1 MLKTQIVIAIDPG
14 TTESAYVGWDGRKIL
29 FFNKCKNLDLLS
41 MVRSY
46 DRGGDLIIEEINPY
60 SMGKAIRDTIFW
72 SGRFY
77 EAWVSKDIGYCA
89 TLLPRND
96 VREHLCGSQSS
107 KKIKDRA
114 IIQALVDRFAYGQKN
129 FGKGTK
135 KEPGFFYGFKKD
147 VWQSFALAVTWW
159 DKKYSLEDF

>member
-77 EAWVSKDIGYCA
+77 EAWSLRILGIVQLFYHVMMYGNIFAVAKA
-89 TLLPRND
+89 L
-96 VREHLCGSQSS
+96 
-107 KKIKDRA
+107 KK
-114 IIQALVDRFAYGQKN
+114 
-129 FGKGTK
+129 
-135 KEPGFFYGFKKD
+135 
-147 VWQSFALAVTWW
+147 
-159 DKKYSLEDF
+159 